1 MTQAAGNDA
10 AGAAA
15 AIWADYRSLASRID
29 DFFAAV
35 QARHPQALHCQAGCA
50 GCCQE
55 GLSVSAIEAAAIRNY
70 LHSSPPELRR
80 QIARQAQAAQAPDS
94 VANPA
99 ARDPLPPRSCVFLDA
114 AEQCAIYP
122 VRPLF
127 CRSQGLP
134 LAYAKELIP
143 AAALRFSARDGRA
156 VVCCPLNFAAAA
168 SDPVGSAQSGPSLP
182 GAADILDAQRI
193 DLVLALLNRRFLA
206 ASHPGSLSEADLA
219 PAAIAR
225 TPLLELASDATCGPQ
240 G

>member
-1 MTQAAGNDA
+1 MTQAADNDA

-15 AIWADYRSLASRID
+15 AIWADYRTLASRID

-35 QARHPQALHCQAGCA
+35 QARHPQALRCQAGCA
-50 GCCQE
+50 GCCQA
-55 GLSVSAIEAAAIRNY
+55 GLSVSAIEAAAIRDY
-70 LHSSPPELRR
+70 LKRSPPALRR
-80 QIARQAQAAQAPDS
+80 QIARQAQAAAAADS
-94 VANPA
+94 VANPTTS
-99 ARDPLPPRSCVFLDA
+99 DLLSPRSCVFLDA

-143 AAALRFSARDGRA
+143 AEALRFSARDGRA
-156 VVCCPLNFAAAA
+156 VVCCPLNFAASP
-168 SDPVGSAQSGPSLP
+168 SDPPGPAQSSPSVP

-206 ASHPGSLSEADLA
+206 ASHSGSLGEADLA
-219 PAAIAR
+219 SAAIAR
-225 TPLLELASDATCGPQ
+225 TPLLALASVEL
-240 G
+240 